1 MQADAERKDGKKGS
15 SLLFVILLL
24 MIFTVLLVDFAWIV
38 ARSAE
43 NTRKNR
49 ERLEGLAAAESIHQ
63 VLCERVSSRESTVIE
78 MLRQEA
84 EQCTEKHAEK
94 EGRAEAECEEQ
105 GYTVFGSACSKEGTP
120 NWKTWRVE
128 TEIYVEFCGEKAVV
142 STNVWYGEYEY
153 AFSSEV
159 LLEK

>member
-63 VLCERVSSRESTVIE
+63 ALCERVSSRESAVIE

-84 EQCTEKHAEK
+84 EQEAEEHAEK
-94 EGRAEAECEEQ
+94 EGGAECEEQ
-105 GYTVFGSACSKEGTP
+105 GYTVFGSACSKEETP

-159 LLEK
+159 PLEK